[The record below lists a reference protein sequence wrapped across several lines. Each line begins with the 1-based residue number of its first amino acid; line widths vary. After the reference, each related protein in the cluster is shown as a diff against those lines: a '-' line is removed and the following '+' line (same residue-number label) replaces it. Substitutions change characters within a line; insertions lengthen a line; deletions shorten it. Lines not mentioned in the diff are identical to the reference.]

1 MPIIRS
7 SICESLLG
15 LGSRGEEGKRPVGG
29 RLKREGLDRKI
40 GQRKRDLG
48 ARVPG
53 GMMYKQGK
61 RIPRQKKAKSSK
73 AVES

>member
-1 MPIIRS
+1 MRLVARAPIIRS

-15 LGSRGEEGKRPVGG
+15 LGSRGKERKRLVGG

-61 RIPRQKKAKSSK
+61 VFRDTKSQ
-73 AVES
+73 VE